1 MGRGGITEGWLG
13 IDEPLLRT
21 GTMLAL
27 VAIAGWS
34 VGPMIVGLYL
44 LISINVFSRHD
55 NEAFSSLAIQDY
67 KQFLR
72 MKLDEDGTLTVFPV
86 GIRRVPR
93 RWKNREGEG
102 PGPVLEPDD
111 PRATAPELIEDP
123 VECRIKCGVRPAER
137 ATD

>member
-1 MGRGGITEGWLG
+1 
-13 IDEPLLRT
+13 
-21 GTMLAL
+21 L
-27 VAIAGWS
+27 VRRSHDRRS
-34 VGPMIVGLYL
+34 VL

-111 PRATAPELIEDP
+111 PRGYGSRIDRRPGGMPYQMRRSPCRTCNGLILP
-123 VECRIKCGVRPAER
+123 
-137 ATD
+137 

>member
-1 MGRGGITEGWLG
+1 
-13 IDEPLLRT
+13 
-21 GTMLAL
+21 
-27 VAIAGWS
+27 
-34 VGPMIVGLYL
+34 MIVGLYL

-72 MKLDEDGTLTVFPV
+72 MKLDEDGTLTIFPI

-93 RWKNREGEG
+93 RWKKREGDG
-102 PGPVLEPDD
+102 PGPVLESDD
-111 PRATAPELIEDP
+111 PRATAPELIEEP
-123 VECRIKCGVRPAER
+123 VVCRVRPGVRPAAR